1 MIKYVEKFECN
12 LPLEIP
18 KYYDASLVSE
28 LKRVVDTVY
37 ARTRKLN
44 AAWAFV
50 QMDAPSDGGMN
61 FGTFHA
67 LVAKVFRHYLE
78 QNASAVFDA
87 MSPRKVADLVEA
99 FDTGENFPDLID
111 WSDTV
116 DTFYDT
122 AFVSTEDWELL
133 RHFGI
138 GGSDTGTI
146 MGLSHFNS
154 LEGLWHDKLGTPK
167 RMDLDDGK
175 NAIFDRGHFME
186 SKVIQAFCDA
196 KNAKVIPET
205 RMFRSRK
212 HPNATANLDA
222 IVQLEDGSL
231 AIFEAKTTVDAYS
244 TTSNWYGS
252 NVPSYYVTQTHHYM
266 EVMDSPL
273 LKKCFIGCIPT
284 TDYELNGI
292 YVGSVAGQKFFLH
305 EIEYDAVYAGEIMQE
320 EETFWS
326 ENIVKRR
333 CPPPSHI
340 GSLDNKVVLEY
351 HKTPLTEKN
360 VPEVTLS
367 YEDAQTVLDSLVS
380 LEDAY
385 TTASNKLE
393 KIKESR
399 DAMRTE
405 VRKLAMGATKVAFE
419 SKDKRK
425 RVFITDCPTKG
436 SARVDSKKLAEFF
449 PEVYQKVVTQGTPT
463 LRFKL
468 TYTENTDPAQ

>member
-1 MIKYVEKFECN
+1 MFPLPIGRGSDNSSRFIIIFGCFPKFSLIFIVGVPGKPRKFHNICVCQSPSKAYRVFQDYFFRFN
-12 LPLEIP
+12 RFLCSEILSFAQAYLLAIEP
-18 KYYDASLVSE
+18 
-28 LKRVVDTVY
+28 RC
-37 ARTRKLN
+37 LN
-44 AAWAFV
+44 ALFRSLMEIRHFLFRLFKSFSYLLLRQKFDNLVRCFNVNICNIISSIRNGLRDSGFISISINIAFF
-50 QMDAPSDGGMN
+50 QKHKRN
-61 FGTFHA
+61 A
-67 LVAKVFRHYLE
+67 LVHQFKISF
-78 QNASAVFDA
+78 NA
-87 MSPRKVADLVEA
+87 
-99 FDTGENFPDLID
+99 LI
-111 WSDTV
+111 S
-116 DTFYDT
+116 
-122 AFVSTEDWELL
+122 VST
-133 RHFGI
+133 H
-138 GGSDTGTI
+138 
-146 MGLSHFNS
+146 
-154 LEGLWHDKLGTPK
+154 
-167 RMDLDDGK
+167 
-175 NAIFDRGHFME
+175 
-186 SKVIQAFCDA
+186 
-196 KNAKVIPET
+196 
-205 RMFRSRK
+205 
-212 HPNATANLDA
+212 
-222 IVQLEDGSL
+222 
-231 AIFEAKTTVDAYS
+231 
-244 TTSNWYGS
+244 
-252 NVPSYYVTQTHHYM
+252 VTQTLHYM

-292 YVGSVAGQKFFLH
+292 YVGSVSGQKFFLH

-320 EETFWS
+320 EDTFWS

-380 LEDAY
+380 LEDDYA
-385 TTASNKLE
+385 TTSKNLE

-425 RVFITDCPTKG
+425 RVFISDCPTKG

-468 TYTENTDPAQ
+468 TYSENTDPAQ

>member
-1 MIKYVEKFECN
+1 
-12 LPLEIP
+12 
-18 KYYDASLVSE
+18 
-28 LKRVVDTVY
+28 
-37 ARTRKLN
+37 
-44 AAWAFV
+44 
-50 QMDAPSDGGMN
+50 
-61 FGTFHA
+61 
-67 LVAKVFRHYLE
+67 
-78 QNASAVFDA
+78 
-87 MSPRKVADLVEA
+87 
-99 FDTGENFPDLID
+99 
-111 WSDTV
+111 
-116 DTFYDT
+116 
-122 AFVSTEDWELL
+122 
-133 RHFGI
+133 
-138 GGSDTGTI
+138 
-146 MGLSHFNS
+146 
-154 LEGLWHDKLGTPK
+154 
-167 RMDLDDGK
+167 
-175 NAIFDRGHFME
+175 
-186 SKVIQAFCDA
+186 
-196 KNAKVIPET
+196 
-205 RMFRSRK
+205 
-212 HPNATANLDA
+212 
-222 IVQLEDGSL
+222 
-231 AIFEAKTTVDAYS
+231 
-244 TTSNWYGS
+244 
-252 NVPSYYVTQTHHYM
+252 
-266 EVMDSPL
+266 
-273 LKKCFIGCIPT
+273 
-284 TDYELNGI
+284 
-292 YVGSVAGQKFFLH
+292 
-305 EIEYDAVYAGEIMQE
+305 MQE

-340 GSLDNKVVLEY
+340 GRLDNKVVLEY